1 LGIEVF
7 DFNEVIKEVVTDDI
21 VVGED
26 GGDDDSGGIFTGS
39 FSGTRFEATVGFRGA
54 EPEAEGFLCWGLRKE
69 GGEITGVVGVTHLFE
84 GRLEALLLEGWS
96 SRIFITPSGFEATG
110 APSLAS
116 VADRV
121 TGFLKEVGVG
131 GELGWKGAVDVTG
144 FFESPDRLTG
154 EDGGAGGA
162 TSGGVAEGMGEAEA
176 LFCDAIKGGSFN
188 DRIAIGSGVGVAL
201 VVRDA
206 EKNIRL
212 TVRTKL

>member
-1 LGIEVF
+1 MF
-7 DFNEVIKEVVTDDI
+7 DFNEVIEEVVTDDI

-131 GELGWKGAVDVTG
+131 GELGRKGAMNVTS
-144 FFESPDRLTG
+144 FFEPPDRLASENG
-154 EDGGAGGA
+154 RAGGPA
-162 TSGGVAEGMGEAEA
+162 CWSIAEGMGETKA
-176 LFCDAIKGGSFN
+176 LICDTIKCRSFN
-188 DRIAIGSGVGVAL
+188 DGIAIGSGVGVAL
-201 VVRDA
+201 IVRDT
-206 EKNIRL
+206 EKNIGPA
-212 TVRTKL
+212 VGTKVGT

>member
-1 LGIEVF
+1 MF
-7 DFNEVIKEVVTDDI
+7 DFNEVIEEVVTDDI

-26 GGDDDSGGIFTGS
+26 GGNDDLGGIFAGS
-39 FSGTRFEATVGFRGA
+39 FSGTRFEATMGFRGA

-69 GGEITGVVGVTHLFE
+69 GGEIAGVVGVTHLFE

-96 SRIFITPSGFEATG
+96 SRIFSTPSGFEATG

-131 GELGWKGAVDVTG
+131 GELGWKRAVDVTG
-144 FFESPDRLTG
+144 FFEPPDRLTG
-154 EDGGAGGA
+154 KDGGAGGA

-206 EKNIRL
+206 EKNIGP
-212 TVRTKL
+212 TVRSKL

>member
-1 LGIEVF
+1 MF
-7 DFNEVIKEVVTDDI
+7 DFNEVIEEVVTDDI

-26 GGDDDSGGIFTGS
+26 GGNDDSGGIFAGS

-54 EPEAEGFLCWGLRKE
+54 EPEAEGFLFWGLRKE
-69 GGEITGVVGVTHLFE
+69 GGEITGVVGVAHLFE
-84 GRLEALLLEGWS
+84 GWLEALLLEGWS
-96 SRIFITPSGFEATG
+96 GRVFSAPSGFEATG

-121 TGFLKEVGVG
+121 TGFFKEVGVG
-131 GELGWKGAVDVTG
+131 GELGWEGAVDVAG

-176 LFCDAIKGGSFN
+176 LFCDAIKSGSFN

-206 EKNIRL
+206 EKNIGP
-212 TVRTKL
+212 TVRSKL